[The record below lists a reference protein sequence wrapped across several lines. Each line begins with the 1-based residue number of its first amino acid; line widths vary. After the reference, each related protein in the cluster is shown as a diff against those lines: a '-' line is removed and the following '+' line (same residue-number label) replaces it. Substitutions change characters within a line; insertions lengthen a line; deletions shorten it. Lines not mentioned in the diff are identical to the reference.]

1 MKRQARMKKLLVA
14 LGISC
19 GLAAA
24 ALSPLCVWAEEN
36 SAIQSAADITE
47 LSQLMTANEAV
58 DLKTEPE
65 ENAETIHSYQK
76 DDPVFVTGKTAD
88 GWYRA
93 VYKGKEGYIP
103 EKALLVQE
111 LDVEGLDAEMD
122 KTKQEA
128 ELVVETVEKYHEE
141 TRRSRI
147 WGIVIGVLVV
157 GIFATGIISGIRS
170 KGKSEK

>member
-1 MKRQARMKKLLVA
+1 MKRQARMKMLLAA
-14 LGISC
+14 LGISF
-19 GLAAA
+19 GLAAV
-24 ALSPLCVWAEEN
+24 ALSPLYVRAEEG
-36 SAIQSAADITE
+36 SAADVTE

-58 DLKTEPE
+58 DLKTEPQ

-93 VYKGKEGYIP
+93 VYQGKEGYIP

-111 LDVEGLDAEMD
+111 LDVEGLDAELD

-147 WGIVIGVLVV
+147 WGIVIGILVV
-157 GIFATGIISGIRS
+157 GIFAIGIISGIRS
-170 KGKSEK
+170 KGKPKK